1 MFFLSL
7 QASVSKME
15 QQLTDCESALVEE
28 TVVSQKRKRQVELA
42 QYQVA
47 YIYSLIKTTPRI
59 NIRVRNW
66 IWLLFMT
73 LLERGTSLVE
83 ITSTVISSKMKSE

>member
-1 MFFLSL
+1 MVFL
-7 QASVSKME
+7 QASVSKLE

-28 TVVSQKRKRQVELA
+28 TVVSQERKRQVELA

-47 YIYSLIKTTPRI
+47 YIYSLIKRPRI

-73 LLERGTSLVE
+73 ILERGTSLVE
-83 ITSTVISSKMKSE
+83 ITSRFKYSNQQ

>member
-7 QASVSKME
+7 QESVTKLE
-15 QQLTDCESALVEE
+15 LQLTDCESALVEE
-28 TVVSQKRKRQVELA
+28 TVVSQERKRQVELA

-47 YIYSLIKTTPRI
+47 YICSLIKTTPRI
-59 NIRVRNW
+59 NIRVKNW

-73 LLERGTSLVE
+73 ILERGTSLVE
-83 ITSTVISSKMKSE
+83 ITSRFKYSNHQ